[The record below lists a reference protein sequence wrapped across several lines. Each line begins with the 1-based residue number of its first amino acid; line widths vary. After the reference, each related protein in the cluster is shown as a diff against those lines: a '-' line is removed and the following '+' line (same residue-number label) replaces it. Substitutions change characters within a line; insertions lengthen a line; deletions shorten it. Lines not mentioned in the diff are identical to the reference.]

1 MSSELLTFERDRWVD
16 GPRPSPM
23 PPLPGLRVW
32 HRWTRSW
39 SGYPTAPLQ
48 QLLATEEDV
57 SDQEREEKMARG
69 RLETAATADS
79 PVRGESE
86 GPGRQATLK
95 HSEHRGMAAGLHS
108 TALALS

>member
-1 MSSELLTFERDRWVD
+1 MALAPAPCHPCLVFAFGTD
-16 GPRPSPM
+16 GP
-23 PPLPGLRVW
+23 
-32 HRWTRSW
+32 RSW

-69 RLETAATADS
+69 RLETAATAGS

-95 HSEHRGMAAGLHS
+95 HSEHRGMAAGG
-108 TALALS
+108 TGFALYCPCTVLNVSSALSA